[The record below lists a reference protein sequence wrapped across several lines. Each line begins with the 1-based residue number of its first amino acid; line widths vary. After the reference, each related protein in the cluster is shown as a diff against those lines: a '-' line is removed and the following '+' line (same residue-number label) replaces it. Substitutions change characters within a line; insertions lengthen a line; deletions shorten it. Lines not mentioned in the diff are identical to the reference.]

1 MVNKEDITMERLLD
15 VIKTMAQCR
24 TDIGG
29 DINMCVCL
37 ESGTNKV
44 HFVNSEVVDL
54 LDCKVLLSF
63 QDALDIE
70 NKIRKEFTER
80 KDVDEYSNKA
90 VELLFA
96 GKDVSEL
103 GEVPTM
109 DEDWH
114 DKRYV
119 ELLEELVKN
128 RMN

>member
-1 MVNKEDITMERLLD
+1 MERLLD

>member
-1 MVNKEDITMERLLD
+1 MERLLD

-24 TDIGG
+24 TDIDG